1 MPMPDSY
8 NPEMFEEIL
17 DKIRDTGWIRPIL
30 ECDEGRAAGYPSYRT
45 WRENWLM
52 RDDNGTKFDEAR
64 QDYADKLG
72 FEIIGHADDR
82 VHHPAHNSN
91 SMKSRMW
98 VAERLN
104 RKVWGN
110 RVDVN
115 HGGQKDNPLTQ
126 LIQQVSGTSLGPV
139 ADTEEEGN
147 E

>member
-17 DKIRDTGWIRPIL
+17 DKIRETGWIRPIL
-30 ECDEGRAAGYPSYRT
+30 EGEEGRAAGYPSYRT
-45 WRENWLM
+45 WRQNWLQ
-52 RDDNGTKFDEAR
+52 RDDNGAKFDEAR

-82 VHHPAHNSN
+82 SHHPAHNSN

-104 RKVWGN
+104 RKQWGA
-110 RVDVN
+110 
-115 HGGQKDNPLTQ
+115 
-126 LIQQVSGTSLGPV
+126 QQTI
-139 ADTEEEGN
+139 THEGN
-147 E
+147 LQKLTPEQLQEQIDALLREAEDGSGSDGQ